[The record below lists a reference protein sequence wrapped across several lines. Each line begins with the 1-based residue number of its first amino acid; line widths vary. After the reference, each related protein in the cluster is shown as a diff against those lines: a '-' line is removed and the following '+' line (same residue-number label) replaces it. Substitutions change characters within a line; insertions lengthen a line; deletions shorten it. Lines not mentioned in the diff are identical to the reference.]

1 MKALLQVVSEASV
14 SVRGE
19 TVNSINR
26 GIVALVGVKKGDL
39 ETDAQ
44 YLAEKMA
51 NLRIFPDEKGKFNL
65 SLLDI
70 KGEILVISQF
80 TLLADAN
87 RGRRPSFTDAA
98 PSQEAEPL
106 IEKLVQHL
114 KEKEIEVKTGR
125 FREHMLV
132 RIHNDGPMTI
142 MIESKH

>member
-14 SVRGE
+14 SVRSE

-26 GIVALVGVKKGDL
+26 GIVALVGAKKGDL